1 MELCNAVFSRHIRR
15 NKMWQTSRTYIR
27 MYGSR
32 GRYIFLLSSRFLSTV
47 ATFFSFSFA
56 IYIQRVHESR
66 LYQYSAVIFNSISF
80 HTRTCGTTHKWSFA
94 IHCRVSHVLSCCT
107 RTRSVHNNLHVRM
120 CISWWCILFLLTHLS
135 IDCVCGVVVVVVCSC
150 VSFTIGHL
158 FPHTKSSC
166 SAPSSLG
173 SWMSRLTDGTM
184 LSPQKMTCPS
194 SSMHVQHLNATTDHT
209 GTPQQHFMHI
219 LIPSVF
225 PKHVN
230 GAISHAWHCW
240 QSCIVYVVPP
250 MHVWFSF

>member
-1 MELCNAVFSRHIRR
+1 MLSFHVTYGVTKCGRRLAHTYVCMEAMVDISFFSHHDSCPPSPPSSPSPLLHTYRES
-15 NKMWQTSRTYIR
+15 TSRV
-27 MYGSR
+27 
-32 GRYIFLLSSRFLSTV
+32 L
-47 ATFFSFSFA
+47 
-56 IYIQRVHESR
+56 H
-66 LYQYSAVIFNSISF
+66 QYSAVIFNSISF
-80 HTRTCGTTHKWSFA
+80 HTRTCGTTHKWSYA

-107 RTRSVHNNLHVRM
+107 RTHSVHNNLHVRM

-184 LSPQKMTCPS
+184 LSPQKMTCSS

-230 GAISHAWHCW
+230 GAISHSWHCW